1 MEKLQDITKAQF
13 FRQTNGKN
21 EYIKQML
28 QCRSRQEYYRLT
40 DKYQSCIKSKKLIEK
55 EEKNK
60 RFYKETDLFQ
70 IVNLSK
76 IADLIFDNDISEYQD
91 GNNEEELNEK
101 GQILFEGNQMEDVVD
116 SLRDPGEKDFEEY
129 GPTQAKIQKLHK

>member
-1 MEKLQDITKAQF
+1 LQDITKAQF

-70 IVNLSK
+70 IKDLSK
-76 IADLIFDNDISEYQD
+76 IADLIFDNDTSEYQD
-91 GNNEEELNEK
+91 DNIEEELIEN
-101 GQILFEGNQMEDVVD
+101 GPNLFEGNQLDDVADSIEDTTE
-116 SLRDPGEKDFEEY
+116 SYFEEY
-129 GPTQAKIQKLHK
+129 SSSPAKIQKLNK